1 MIRYNFNFCA
11 QSICKI
17 SFQIQSPNLDSGDE
31 GSLRVDRDTYQHMF
45 QDIVSI
51 KTTLLKLKRVLQQ
64 VYRKGWLL
72 MYFMNFINIK
82 KRHNIFVCFIWYVY
96 QCASVLTRTLLFF
109 SFIIVIN
116 HDFIF
121 KSEENGLTR
130 VCFLLHILFWYYS
143 FFFSLITLAGYI
155 FIIIVII

>member
-1 MIRYNFNFCA
+1 
-11 QSICKI
+11 
-17 SFQIQSPNLDSGDE
+17 
-31 GSLRVDRDTYQHMF
+31 MF

-143 FFFSLITLAGYI
+143 FFFFPYYTCRIHIYYYRYYLIN
-155 FIIIVII
+155 IITRVQLCFYNYKILNNLYYVHR

>member
-1 MIRYNFNFCA
+1 
-11 QSICKI
+11 
-17 SFQIQSPNLDSGDE
+17 
-31 GSLRVDRDTYQHMF
+31 MF

-143 FFFSLITLAGYI
+143 FFFPLLHLQDTYLLLSLLFIDIITRVQLCFYNYKI
-155 FIIIVII
+155 LNNLYYVHR